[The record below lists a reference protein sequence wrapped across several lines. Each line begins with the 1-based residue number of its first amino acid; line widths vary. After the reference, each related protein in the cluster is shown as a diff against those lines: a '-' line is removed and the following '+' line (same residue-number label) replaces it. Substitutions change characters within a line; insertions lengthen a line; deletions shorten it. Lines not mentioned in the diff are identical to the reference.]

1 MLIAF
6 GYVLTRRVTRLTR
19 WGLNGKVQ
27 RAERRVAI
35 VSGLRTPF
43 AKQGSAYQDLS
54 ALDLAKIVVAE
65 LLQRTGLEPVHVEQ
79 VVYGQVIPSL
89 SAPNIAREIVL
100 GTGMPR
106 SIEAYSVSR
115 ACATSYQATV
125 NVAESIMA
133 GVIDCGIAGGADS
146 ASDVP
151 MVASKRLG
159 AALAKL
165 GKARALGEKISAL
178 ASLAPAD
185 LLPIPPAL
193 VEPSTGLTMGE
204 SAEKMAKEN
213 GISRADQDALA
224 HRSHLLA
231 AQAWADGRLREE
243 VMSVF
248 VPPGYE
254 PFEEDNLVRKD
265 SELDA
270 YAKLKPVFDREYGSV
285 IGCQQLAAHGR
296 RQRAVADDRK
306 ESQSPGLRGARLCA
320 QLRIRSP
327 VDPAEQSLMGPAYA
341 TPLALDRAEL
351 KLKNMDLVDMHEAFA
366 AQVFSSVQ
374 AFGSESF
381 AVDKLGRGK
390 RIGRVDWDKF
400 NVAGGSIALGH
411 PFAAT
416 GARQISQALR
426 ELRRRGGQYALCT
439 ACAAAGGAWSGHGFG
454 GQPS

>member
-1 MLIAF
+1 MPKS
-6 GYVLTRRVTRLTR
+6 
-19 WGLNGKVQ
+19 N
-27 RAERRVAI
+27 AERRVAI

-43 AKQGSAYQDLS
+43 AKHGSAYKDLS

-65 LLQRTGLEPVHVEQ
+65 LLQRTGLEPRQVEQ

-89 SAPNIAREIVL
+89 SVSNIAREIVL

-106 SIEAYSVSR
+106 SIEAYSVAR

-159 AALAKL
+159 AALVKL
-165 GKARALGEKISAL
+165 GQARALGEKLRAI

-185 LLPIPPAL
+185 LLPSPPAL
-193 VEPSTGLTMGE
+193 AEPSTGLTMGE
-204 SAEKMAKEN
+204 SAEKMAKEK

-248 VPPGYE
+248 VPPRYE

-265 SELDA
+265 SELEA

-285 IGCQQLAAHGR
+285 TAGNSSPLTDGASALLLMTEKKAKALGFEALGYVRSYAFAA
-296 RQRAVADDRK
+296 
-306 ESQSPGLRGARLCA
+306 
-320 QLRIRSP
+320 
-327 VDPAEQSLMGPAYA
+327 VDSAEQSLMGPAYA
-341 TPLALDRAEL
+341 APLALDRAEL
-351 KLKNMDLVDMHEAFA
+351 KLKNMDLIDMHEAFA
-366 AQVFSSVQ
+366 AQVLSNVR
-374 AFGSESF
+374 AFESDAF
-381 AVDKLGRGK
+381 AINRLGRDK
-390 RIGRVDWDKF
+390 RLGRVDWDKF
-400 NVAGGSIALGH
+400 NVSGGSIALGH

-439 ACAAAGGAWSGHGFG
+439 ACAAGGLGAAMVLEAS
-454 GQPS
+454 

>member
-1 MLIAF
+1 MAKP
-6 GYVLTRRVTRLTR
+6 
-19 WGLNGKVQ
+19 N
-27 RAERRVAI
+27 AERRVAI

-43 AKQGSAYQDLS
+43 AKQGSAYKDLS
-54 ALDLAKIVVAE
+54 ALDLGKIVVAE
-65 LLQRTGLEPVHVEQ
+65 LLSRTGLEPHEVEQ

-89 SAPNIAREIVL
+89 AVPNIAREIVL

-106 SIEAYSVSR
+106 SIEAYSVAR

-151 MVASKRLG
+151 MVASKRLS
-159 AALAKL
+159 AALVKVS
-165 GKARALGEKISAL
+165 KARSLREKWRAF

-193 VEPSTGLTMGE
+193 KEPSTGLTMGE
-204 SAEKMAKEN
+204 CAEKMAKEN
-213 GISRADQDALA
+213 GISRADQDAFA

-231 AQAWADGRLREE
+231 AQAWADGRLGEE

-248 VPPGYE
+248 VPPSYE

-270 YAKLKPVFDREYGSV
+270 YAKLTPAFDRQYGSV
-285 IGCQQLAAHGR
+285 TAGNSSALTDGASALLLMSEKKAKALGCDVLGYLRSYAFAA
-296 RQRAVADDRK
+296 
-306 ESQSPGLRGARLCA
+306 
-320 QLRIRSP
+320 
-327 VDPAEQSLMGPAYA
+327 VDPAEQLLMGPAYA
-341 TPLALDRAEL
+341 APLALDRAEL
-351 KLKNMDLVDMHEAFA
+351 KLKSMDLIDMHEAFA
-366 AQVFSSVQ
+366 AQVLSNVQ
-374 AFGSESF
+374 AFESDTF
-381 AVDKLGRGK
+381 AAHKLGRDK
-390 RIGRVDWDKF
+390 RIGRVDWDRL
-400 NVAGGSIALGH
+400 NVSGGSIALGH

-416 GARQISQALR
+416 GARQISQVLR

-439 ACAAAGGAWSGHGFG
+439 ACAAGGLGAALVLEAN
-454 GQPS
+454 